1 MPAEL
6 TWDSPLVFYDGS
18 ASWDG
23 FSGPTRTAMN
33 NIKAVINFETYSAPE
48 LGPIA
53 QIIHDKML
61 LNVLIFTD
69 PTVTMVNLQT
79 LVTTYDQKL
88 LARASRAKADV
99 IAFNEAR
106 EALEEGLTRLGNYVN
121 SVALGD
127 ASVVEKSGF
136 PSYSTEREPD
146 ENPPSAPTNL
156 RLTQGELSGT
166 FLARYKP
173 DRRNSSNEVQTCT
186 GDPNNAA
193 DWHTKGIFRG
203 GRAELDG
210 VTPGTV
216 VWVRVRTV
224 GLKGVMGSWS
234 DPAQIRVL

>member
-6 TWDSPLVFYDGS
+6 TWDSPSVFFDG
-18 ASWDG
+18 AATWDG
-23 FSGPTRTAMN
+23 FASPTKTAMN
-33 NIKAVINFETYSAPE
+33 NTKAVINFETYSAPE

-53 QIIHDKML
+53 QVIHDKML
-61 LNVLIFTD
+61 LNAATFAD
-69 PTVTMVNLQT
+69 PTVTMVELQT

-121 SVALGD
+121 SVALGN

-136 PSYSTEREPD
+136 PSYSTERVPD

-156 RLTQGELSGT
+156 RLTQGELSGSFT
-166 FLARYKP
+166 ARYKP
-173 DRRNSSNEVQTCT
+173 DRRSSTNEVQTCT
-186 GDPNNAA
+186 GDPNNPA
-193 DWHTKGIFRG
+193 DWHTKGIFQG
-203 GRAELDG
+203 SRADLDG
-210 VTPGTV
+210 FTPGIV

-224 GLKGVMGSWS
+224 GRKGVMGSWS
-234 DPAQIRVL
+234 DPAQIRVV